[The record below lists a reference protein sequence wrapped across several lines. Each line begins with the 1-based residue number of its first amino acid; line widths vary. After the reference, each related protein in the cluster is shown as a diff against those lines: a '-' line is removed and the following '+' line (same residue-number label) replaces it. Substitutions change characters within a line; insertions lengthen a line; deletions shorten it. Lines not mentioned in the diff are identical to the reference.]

1 MGKRRYVHHRTPNT
15 GRRNLYDTKPTWM
28 VVQLCGSHH
37 ITPRSTV
44 YCVTQWKGHISSSP
58 AESHSDP
65 KFPHG
70 TLEGLARPDVMP
82 YFLTSSFY
90 HLDSVTIN
98 MKNRQNLWGILHV
111 CNLSLLPIIQKL
123 TRFFHMSNKQGKG
136 ATLGLVSNVPSKTL
150 KGKKKCLKYV
160 YIYNLSCPPS

>member
-1 MGKRRYVHHRTPNT
+1 MGKRKYVPHRTPNT

-44 YCVTQWKGHISSSP
+44 YCVTQRKGHISSSP

-90 HLDSVTIN
+90 HLDSITIN
-98 MKNRQNLWGILHV
+98 TKNRRNLWGILRV
-111 CNLSLLPIIQKL
+111 CNLSLLLIIRKL
-123 TRFFHMSNKQGKG
+123 TGFFHMSNKHGKG
-136 ATLGLVSNVPSKTL
+136 ATLVLVSRVPSKVL
-150 KGKKKCLKYV
+150 KVCV
-160 YIYNLSCPPS
+160 YI